1 MEGLSI
7 IIPVF
12 NKLETTVKCVNFI
25 NEHNK
30 DCSFEIIVVDNGSTD
45 ETPRTF
51 EVGAGFK
58 PALDSGQI
66 TYIRNEQNLG
76 VAKALNIGAKAAKY
90 DVLCFMHNDVFVFRE
105 GWTGAIHNFIST
117 TVNAGVAGLYG
128 AKTLRKDGSFRG
140 RTIVHAKKDSPA
152 IKRPFEKVAVVD
164 GLLMA
169 MSKTVFEKIGGFHE
183 DFRMHYY
190 DKDISMRA
198 VKDRLDNYVLNI
210 AFEHACGTTR
220 EQIKTDDSIRDEA
233 QEKFIE
239 IWKHSL
245 PVDVSTWRERI
256 GYLLKKAES

>member
-7 IIPVF
+7 IIPVY
-12 NKLETTVKCVNFI
+12 NKLEATVKCINFI

-30 DCSFEIIVVDNGSTD
+30 NCSFEIIVVDNGSTD
-45 ETPRTF
+45 ETQKVF
-51 EVGAGFK
+51 DAGHK
-58 PALDSGQI
+58 GV
-66 TYIRNEQNLG
+66 TYVRNDENLG

-90 DVLCFMHNDVFVFRE
+90 DVLCFMHNDLFVFRE
-105 GWTGAIHNFIST
+105 GWAGAIHNFIANT
-117 TVNAGVAGLYG
+117 ANAGVAGLYG

-169 MSKTVFEKIGGFHE
+169 MSKTVFEKTGGFHE

-198 VKDRLDNYVLNI
+198 VKVRLDNYVLNI
-210 AFEHACGTTR
+210 SFEHACGTTR
-220 EQIKTDDSIRDEA
+220 AQIKADDSIRDEA

-256 GYLLKKAES
+256 GYLFR